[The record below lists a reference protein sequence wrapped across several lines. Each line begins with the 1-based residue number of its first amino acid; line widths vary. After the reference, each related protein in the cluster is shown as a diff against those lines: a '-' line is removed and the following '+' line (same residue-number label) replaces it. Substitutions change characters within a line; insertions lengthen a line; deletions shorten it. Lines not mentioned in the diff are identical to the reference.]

1 LFLSS
6 FSPKKLLVPKAI
18 SSHGNR
24 FFRQSLVVGQFA
36 VCVPLIVG
44 ALVFQQQLKYIS
56 QKKLGFEP
64 EQTVAITTAG
74 AENAEQVNALINA
87 CKALPPV
94 AALCRSMSFP
104 GIDPAGYSMS
114 QPGHDDRT
122 TFIGVNRVTEGFEQ
136 VLGLDFLAG
145 KTLPSKAENDTTS
158 EVVLNE
164 AAVKFLGWTP
174 EEAIGKTPPN
184 LFQWPTTIVGVVK
197 DFHFESLHQPI
208 GPFAFSNA
216 NRLGWRPYLL
226 VKMRTG
232 DLPGTMAQLEAAY
245 KKHLP
250 TAAFEYTF
258 LDEHLAK
265 LYQGEQR
272 LAKVVFVFTLLTIFI
287 SCLGLFGLA
296 AFTAE
301 RRTKEIGVR
310 KVLGA
315 SVAGVV
321 ALLAKDFL
329 KPVLVAIALATPL
342 AWWFIAK
349 WLQGF
354 AYRVELSGWYFAL
367 AGTLAVAIAFLTVS
381 FQSVK
386 AALANPVE
394 SLRNE

>member
-1 LFLSS
+1 
-6 FSPKKLLVPKAI
+6 
-18 SSHGNR
+18 
-24 FFRQSLVVGQFA
+24 
-36 VCVPLIVG
+36 
-44 ALVFQQQLKYIS
+44 
-56 QKKLGFEP
+56 
-64 EQTVAITTAG
+64 
-74 AENAEQVNALINA
+74 
-87 CKALPPV
+87 
-94 AALCRSMSFP
+94 
-104 GIDPAGYSMS
+104 
-114 QPGHDDRT
+114 
-122 TFIGVNRVTEGFEQ
+122 
-136 VLGLDFLAG
+136 
-145 KTLPSKAENDTTS
+145 
-158 EVVLNE
+158 
-164 AAVKFLGWTP
+164 
-174 EEAIGKTPPN
+174 
-184 LFQWPTTIVGVVK
+184 VVK